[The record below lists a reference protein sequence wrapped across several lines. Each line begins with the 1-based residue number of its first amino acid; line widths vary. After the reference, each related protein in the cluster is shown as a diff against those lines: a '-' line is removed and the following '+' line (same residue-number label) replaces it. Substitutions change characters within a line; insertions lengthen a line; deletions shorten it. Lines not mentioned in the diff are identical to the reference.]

1 MRTGAD
7 LIRKL
12 RGPDYINPEID
23 EMRLFAD
30 AIEEADGSFRDL
42 IESECLWI
50 ETPGAEVEGDGWW
63 STLHIL
69 DGIGGSF
76 EIAPEHNFN
85 HTINRA
91 LSYLDRRGLLIR
103 KEGEPHMVRFVEDA
117 A

>member
-1 MRTGAD
+1 MRTGND
-7 LIRKL
+7 LLNAL
-12 RGPDYINPEID
+12 RGPDYINPERD
-23 EMRLFAD
+23 EMTLLAD
-30 AIEEADGSFRDL
+30 AIEEADGSYRAL

-50 ETPGAEVEGDGWW
+50 ETPGATVEGDGWW

-91 LSYLDRRGLLIR
+91 LSYLDRRGLIER
-103 KEGEPHMVRFVEDA
+103 KEGEPHMVRFVGDA
-117 A
+117 